1 MPQLVTPGGA
11 SRQQPVTAQV
21 IDVGRDPAL
30 KSALLSGRLQNLS
43 APFVYHDPSKQ
54 IAFILMPMELGMRD
68 MDQQRVIGQ
77 LTQAVMRG
85 LPEDAPRGYLLQP
98 KMFFSFQSL
107 VEAILEKDGI
117 TPDMLKEQQ
126 ARADLIREWMRV
138 SDEETLRK
146 SVREKEAQV
155 DANLFELLGASIDAN
170 LEAGREQ
177 AAQQLAG
184 LQRVLVEETTY
195 GKKLAERMAV
205 VDALRNNPTRE
216 VLIEQLVKAPDAET
230 REALVAMGRQMIDY
244 LFFQMLTSRV
254 DAATGDEKQRLVELR
269 KEVQDTRDKLDAA
282 SRAYMEQK
290 AELINTIL
298 SSAKP
303 DETARQHE
311 DEIDEVFV
319 SLLQANMQEA
329 QQRHDEELLR
339 ALMGVYQVAMQIMA
353 ERQPP
358 EIQMINALL
367 TAKYPDETKRLLEE
381 MGKSIDE
388 RFIPVMVQVADRL
401 SQEDRTELG
410 AKLTQ
415 VIVQAREILPKY
427 DPSQDPN
434 AGADPNAGQPGQ
446 PGAGGPPEPPKPKI
460 EIARR

>member
-1 MPQLVTPGGA
+1 MPQLVTPAGA
-11 SRQQPVTAQV
+11 ARQQPVTAQV

-30 KSALLSGRLQNLS
+30 KSALLSGRLQNLT
-43 APFVYHDPSKQ
+43 APFIYHDPSKQ
-54 IAFILMPMELGMRD
+54 IAYILMPMELGMRD
-68 MDQQRVIGQ
+68 MDQQRIIGQ

-98 KMFFSFQSL
+98 RVFFTFQSL

-126 ARADLIREWMRV
+126 ALADLIREWMRM

-146 SVREKEAQV
+146 SVRENEAKV
-155 DANLFELLGASIDAN
+155 DANLMELLSASIDAN

-184 LQRVLVEETTY
+184 LQKVLVDETTY
-195 GKKLAERMAV
+195 GKKLGARMAV
-205 VDALRNNPTRE
+205 VEAFRKNPTRE
-216 VLIEQLVKAPDAET
+216 ALIEQLIAAPDAET
-230 REALVAMGRQMIDY
+230 REALVAMGRQLIDY

-254 DAATGDEKQRLVELR
+254 DAASGEEKQKLIELR
-269 KEVQDTRDKLDAA
+269 KEVQEIRDKLDEA

-290 AELINTIL
+290 TELINTIL
-298 SSAKP
+298 SSDKP
-303 DETARQHE
+303 EETARQHE
-311 DEIDEVFV
+311 EEIDEVFI
-319 SLLQANMQEA
+319 SLLQANMQDA
-329 QQRHDEELLR
+329 QQRHDEELLK
-339 ALMGVYQVAMQIMA
+339 ALMNVYQVAMQIMA

-367 TAKYPDETKRLLEE
+367 MAKYPDETKRLLQE
-381 MGKSIDE
+381 MAKSIDD

-401 SQEDRTELG
+401 SQEDRTDLG

-415 VIVQAREILPKY
+415 IIIQAREILPKY
-427 DPSQDPN
+427 DPSKDPN
-434 AGADPNAGQPGQ
+434 AGAGPDQQGPAGPT
-446 PGAGGPPEPPKPKI
+446 EPPKPKI